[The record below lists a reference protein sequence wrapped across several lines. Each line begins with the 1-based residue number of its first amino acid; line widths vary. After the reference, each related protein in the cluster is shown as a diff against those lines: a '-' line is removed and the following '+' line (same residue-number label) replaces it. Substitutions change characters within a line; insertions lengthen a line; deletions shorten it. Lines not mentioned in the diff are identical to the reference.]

1 MPVYHLTG
9 IFFPG
14 TWRNTTIDQIMNR
27 SILFKTNRI
36 RNVNLND
43 ELNMGD
49 KIKVILLTSQKFAIQ
64 HPDRILI
71 Q

>member
-1 MPVYHLTG
+1 
-9 IFFPG
+9 
-14 TWRNTTIDQIMNR
+14 MNR